1 MSRCRRLT
9 TTTVCTNICSTGI
22 ISNYMN
28 TNLYIFCTT
37 NIQGILHIHHIL
49 LGERCDPR
57 LLQGLH
63 LCALFLKSLR
73 QPCLR
78 RARRRPYVTIAYVSH
93 SAVSVVSVVS
103 VSLWHSHWTLPQ
115 YFEKAWLSILY
126 TRCYT
131 ILQSA
136 TTCNLQC

>member
-1 MSRCRRLT
+1 MFCLVNDVTLT
-9 TTTVCTNICSTGI
+9 G
-22 ISNYMN
+22 
-28 TNLYIFCTT
+28 
-37 NIQGILHIHHIL
+37 
-49 LGERCDPR
+49 

-78 RARRRPYVTIAYVSH
+78 RARRRPYVSIAYVSH

-115 YFEKAWLSILY
+115 YFEKAWLSILTHGATQFY
-126 TRCYT
+126 RVLQPVTYRHRTLCITCLLFLLLAYRCQEPLHST
-131 ILQSA
+131 LKGAETESEGDGDVEMS
-136 TTCNLQC
+136 